1 MVFLLLAILCS
12 VSVAMLFTYASR
24 YRIPTFALFAVNYVV
39 AAGVSIAG
47 SGESIHI
54 LAEYE
59 LLALGVVLGI
69 LFVTCFWLF
78 MQTVHTL
85 GMVIPV
91 TLMRLSAVLPTAGS
105 IVFFAEIPTAA
116 QLGGIAL
123 AFLALPLA
131 SREPITRASLRP
143 LLRDGLGW
151 GLILF
156 FAYGATDFLFKI
168 QKEFL
173 PVANPSDFLQVVFTT
188 AMIITIV
195 AACREGA
202 RLTPRVLIVGVLLG
216 VVNML
221 SAWFF
226 ILALRELPGMVVFPI
241 NGIGIIVLSAIAGM
255 LIWRE
260 RLVPRNYLY
269 LACAAIALLL
279 IA

>member
-1 MVFLLLAILCS
+1 MIYLLLAICCS
-12 VSVAMLFTYASR
+12 VLVAMLFTYASR

-39 AAGVSIAG
+39 AAASSIAG
-47 SGESIHI
+47 GGVSTRVLPSV
-54 LAEYE
+54 E
-59 LLALGVVLGI
+59 LLAFGIVLGI

-116 QLGGIAL
+116 QLGGIVL

-143 LLRDGLGW
+143 LLRGGLGW

-156 FAYGATDFLFKI
+156 FAYGATDFLFKV
-168 QKEFL
+168 QKELL
-173 PVANPSDFLQVVFTT
+173 PITNPSELLQVVFTT
-188 AMIITIV
+188 AMCITVVI
-195 AACREGA
+195 AYRNREG
-202 RLTPRVLIVGVLLG
+202 LTPRVVIVGVLLG

-226 ILALRELPGMVVFPI
+226 ILALQELPGMVVFPI
-241 NGIGIIVLSAIAGM
+241 NGIGIIVLSAIVAT
-255 LIWRE
+255 LVWRE
-260 RLVPRNYLY
+260 RLLPRNYLY
-269 LACAAIALLL
+269 LACAAVALLL